1 MILGLSWENAG
12 LQQALGHHSSQVCLF
27 GGSPILRTCLGF
39 LNPVVRS
46 PDKSS
51 KSQPTSVPAPATSS
65 QAGGELLRGLV

>member
-51 KSQPTSVPAPATSS
+51 
-65 QAGGELLRGLV
+65 